1 MLFSKVRTMAVNNEI
16 HSQVNKPNAEQQLEK
31 PGSVKCDNL
40 IPQDLKDVWRDYER
54 DIVNYFTSKIHGAI
68 QSKDLRGA
76 LVTYNEL
83 ERYADN
89 CGLTGLNAASLLDEV
104 ATTFGISHGDLAR
117 QLASLESE
125 TPDLRTIIDEIAKYI
140 RMRVRYPLTLSA
152 LKDSIIV
159 VIDEGQEYRVI
170 HRLNDPITKE
180 PKMVEVKIAK
190 KELSKALNMREAYD
204 VRKGKKGVVEVPD
217 TSNLVPRILEGQTVN
232 FAVAHFEPRGFTS
245 YDYAMMLV
253 YDVLQTPKLIGKSK
267 VDEIKWNVMDWL
279 MSRTYVYVS
288 YNGGSR
294 EATVKRVDPTEAI
307 YIDPT
312 TKELL
317 VPPSAYLANIK
328 DANKKNQI
336 TAYLK
341 LHGVLLDTNKPYVLH
356 VNKQR
361 KPLKGFYV
369 FDLTKLREFVG
380 HDVEELAKPDHEDL
394 LLSQEEIEEIKKK
407 AEGDVA

>member
-1 MLFSKVRTMAVNNEI
+1 MAINNEI
-16 HSQVNKPNAEQQLEK
+16 VNQVNKPNAEQQLEK
-31 PGSVKCDNL
+31 PGSVKCSNL
-40 IPQDLKDVWRDYER
+40 IPQDLRDVWRDYER
-54 DIVNYFTSKIHGAI
+54 DIVNYFASKIHGAI

-76 LVTYNEL
+76 LVAYNEL
-83 ERYADN
+83 ERYVDN
-89 CGLTGLNAASLLDEV
+89 CGLTGLNVVSLHNEIAS
-104 ATTFGISHGDLAR
+104 AFGISQGDLAR
-117 QLASLESE
+117 QLASHESE
-125 TPDLRTIIDEIAKYI
+125 TPDLGAIIDEVAKYI
-140 RMRVRYPLTLSA
+140 RMRVRYPLSLNA
-152 LKDSIIV
+152 LRDSIIV

-170 HRLNDPITKE
+170 HRLIDPVTKE
-180 PKMVEVKIAK
+180 PKVIEVKISK

-204 VRKGKKGVVEVPD
+204 ARKGKKGGVEVPD
-217 TSNLVPRILEGQTVN
+217 PSNLIPRILEGQTVN

-245 YDYAMMLV
+245 YDYAIMLV
-253 YDVLQTPKLIGKSK
+253 YDVFQTPKLIGKSK
-267 VDEIKWNVMDWL
+267 VDEIRWNVMDWL
-279 MSRTYVYVS
+279 MSRTYTYVS

-317 VPPSAYLANIK
+317 APSSAYLANIK

-341 LHGVLLDTNKPYVLH
+341 LHGILLDTNKPYVMH
-356 VNKQR
+356 VNKLR

-369 FDLTKLREFVG
+369 FDLAKLREFVG

-394 LLSQEEIEEIKKK
+394 LLSQDEIEEIKKK
-407 AEGDVA
+407 SEGDVA